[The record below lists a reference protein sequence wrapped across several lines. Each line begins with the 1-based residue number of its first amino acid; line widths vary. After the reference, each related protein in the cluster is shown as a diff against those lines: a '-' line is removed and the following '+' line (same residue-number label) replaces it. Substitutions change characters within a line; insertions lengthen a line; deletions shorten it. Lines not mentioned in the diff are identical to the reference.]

1 MVLEQ
6 NRFILST
13 CYFETGRNYI
23 LVGIL
28 SLLSLTKI
36 RVVWG
41 EVQRGKVNR
50 KVQRVTSLFLFRD
63 LKLELKEGGR
73 GKGKMK
79 RKERES
85 ACT

>member
-1 MVLEQ
+1 MNKIVLY
-6 NRFILST
+6 
-13 CYFETGRNYI
+13 YFLANSKQDENYI
-23 LVGIL
+23 LVDIL

-79 RKERES
+79 RKERKS